1 MSSSYT
7 RCNSTRVTPFLNPRF
22 IKDLMV
28 TNSQLLMT
36 LLKIYFLIPSAYLIN
51 NISLF
56 ALIILSHHLFYQIIS
71 SFISLFRTLPKLFI
85 FLLLL
90 LSHCIFEEHHQK
102 GELLLL
108 PILHLLMELEETSSL
123 VDGKT
128 TPKRQQHVRP
138 GTPSWK

>member
-1 MSSSYT
+1 MGSSYT
-7 RCNSTRVTPFLNPRF
+7 RCNSTRITPFLNRRF

-28 TNSQLLMT
+28 TNSQLPMT

-56 ALIILSHHLFYQIIS
+56 PLIILSHHLFHEIIS
-71 SFISLFRTLPKLFI
+71 SFISPFHTLPKLFI

-90 LSHCIFEEHHQK
+90 LSHCIFEDHLQK

-108 PILHLLMELEETSSL
+108 PILHLLIKLEETSSL

-128 TPKRQQHVRP
+128 TPNRQQHVRL